1 MKKRL
6 FALALAGVLA
16 AATLT
21 GCGSLKGDETVA
33 TVDDTKIDADLANFF
48 ARYTQATY
56 ETYYSA
62 YMGEDMWNSDASDGE
77 TYEESVKSSVLKSLE
92 DMILLEK
99 HMKDY
104 DVSITDEDKAM
115 IKETTQQ
122 FLDDNSLDDKNL
134 VSGNEKTVNRALTLM
149 AVQQKMRTAIQAG
162 TDTEVSDEE
171 AAQKSMDYVFI
182 SYQTKDDSG
191 NSKDVSDDE
200 KAQLKS
206 QAEAIASGLKEGGDL
221 NTLAEEQGATVQT
234 LTFDKDTTSPEEDL
248 IKAADALGEGE
259 STDVIETEKGCY
271 VAKVTSLLDR
281 TATDSKK
288 SQIVQERRTKL
299 YDDTLKKWRKKADI
313 KVHKGVWKKVS
324 FQKLCDMI
332 AMRSTAFIGD
342 VMLVI
347 EGLLSV
353 MQERLEEGDI
363 ICMGRLGNFRMVA
376 GSKGATTKDD
386 FNTSLFNDARIVY
399 VSGTMLADI
408 KKNAKF
414 EELKPIIDPDANNNG
429 GSGSEDRPEIE

>member
-16 AATLT
+16 AVTLT

-62 YMGEDMWNSDASDGE
+62 YLGEDMWNSDASDGE

-99 HMKDY
+99 HMEDY

-122 FLDDNSLDDKNL
+122 FLNDNSLDDKNL

-162 TDTEVSDEE
+162 ADTEVSDEE

-221 NTLAEEQGATVQT
+221 NALAEEQGATVQT
-234 LTFDKDTTSPEEDL
+234 LTFDKDTTSPDEDL

-288 SQIVQERRTKL
+288 SKIVQERQKKL
-299 YDDTLKKWRKKADI
+299 YDDTVKKWRKKQI
-313 KVHKGVWKKVS
+313 LKCIRVYGKK
-324 FQKLCDMI
+324 
-332 AMRSTAFIGD
+332 
-342 VMLVI
+342 
-347 EGLLSV
+347 
-353 MQERLEEGDI
+353 
-363 ICMGRLGNFRMVA
+363 
-376 GSKGATTKDD
+376 
-386 FNTSLFNDARIVY
+386 
-399 VSGTMLADI
+399 
-408 KKNAKF
+408 
-414 EELKPIIDPDANNNG
+414 
-429 GSGSEDRPEIE
+429 

>member
-62 YMGEDMWNSDASDGE
+62 YLGEDMWNSDASDGE

-99 HMKDY
+99 HMEDY

-162 TDTEVSDEE
+162 ADTEVSDEE

-234 LTFDKDTTSPEEDL
+234 LTFDKDTTSPAEDL

-288 SQIVQERRTKL
+288 SQIVQERQTKL
-299 YDDTLKKWRKKADI
+299 YDDTVKKWRKKADI
-313 KVHKGVWKKVS
+313 KVHKDVWKKVS
-324 FQKLCDMI
+324 FQK
-332 AMRSTAFIGD
+332 
-342 VMLVI
+342 V
-347 EGLLSV
+347 SV
-353 MQERLEEGDI
+353 KMKTETQTPYTDQ
-363 ICMGRLGNFRMVA
+363 VQTDDQA
-376 GSKGATTKDD
+376 QTK
-386 FNTSLFNDARIVY
+386 
-399 VSGTMLADI
+399 
-408 KKNAKF
+408 
-414 EELKPIIDPDANNNG
+414 
-429 GSGSEDRPEIE
+429 

>member
-62 YMGEDMWNSDASDGE
+62 YLGEDMWNSDASDGE

-99 HMKDY
+99 HMEDY
-104 DVSITDEDKAM
+104 DVSITDEDKAT

-134 VSGNEKTVNRALTLM
+134 VSGNKKTVNRALTLM

-162 TDTEVSDEE
+162 ADTEVSDEE

-221 NTLAEEQGATVQT
+221 NALAEEQGATVQT
-234 LTFDKDTTSPEEDL
+234 LTFDKDTTSPDEDL

-288 SQIVQERRTKL
+288 TQIVQERQTKL

-313 KVHKGVWKKVS
+313 KVHKSVWKKVS
-324 FQKLCDMI
+324 FQK
-332 AMRSTAFIGD
+332 
-342 VMLVI
+342 V
-347 EGLLSV
+347 SV
-353 MQERLEEGDI
+353 KMKTETQTPYTDQ
-363 ICMGRLGNFRMVA
+363 VQ
-376 GSKGATTKDD
+376 TDD
-386 FNTSLFNDARIVY
+386 QAQTDN
-399 VSGTMLADI
+399 
-408 KKNAKF
+408 
-414 EELKPIIDPDANNNG
+414 
-429 GSGSEDRPEIE
+429 

>member
-16 AATLT
+16 AVTLT

-62 YMGEDMWNSDASDGE
+62 YLGEDMWNSDASEGE

-99 HMKDY
+99 HMEDY

-122 FLDDNSLDDKNL
+122 FLNDNSLDDKNL

-162 TDTEVSDEE
+162 ADTEVSDEE

-221 NTLAEEQGATVQT
+221 NALAEEQGATVQT
-234 LTFDKDTTSPEEDL
+234 LTFDKDTTSPDEDL

-288 SQIVQERRTKL
+288 SKIVQERQKKL
-299 YDDTLKKWRKKADI
+299 YDDTVKKWRKKADI
-313 KVHKGVWKKVS
+313 KVHKGVWNKVS
-324 FQKLCDMI
+324 FQK
-332 AMRSTAFIGD
+332 
-342 VMLVI
+342 V
-347 EGLLSV
+347 SV
-353 MQERLEEGDI
+353 KMKTETQTPYTDQ
-363 ICMGRLGNFRMVA
+363 VQ
-376 GSKGATTKDD
+376 TDD
-386 FNTSLFNDARIVY
+386 RAQTDN
-399 VSGTMLADI
+399 
-408 KKNAKF
+408 
-414 EELKPIIDPDANNNG
+414 
-429 GSGSEDRPEIE
+429 

>member
-62 YMGEDMWNSDASDGE
+62 YLGEDMWNSDASDGE

-99 HMKDY
+99 HMEDY
-104 DVSITDEDKAM
+104 DVSITDEDKAT

-134 VSGNEKTVNRALTLM
+134 VSGNKKTVNRALTLM

-162 TDTEVSDEE
+162 ADTEVSDEE

-221 NTLAEEQGATVQT
+221 NALAEEQGATVQT
-234 LTFDKDTTSPEEDL
+234 LTFDKDTTSPDEDL

-288 SQIVQERRTKL
+288 SQIVQERQTKL

-313 KVHKGVWKKVS
+313 KVHKSVWKKVS
-324 FQKLCDMI
+324 FQK
-332 AMRSTAFIGD
+332 
-342 VMLVI
+342 V
-347 EGLLSV
+347 SV
-353 MQERLEEGDI
+353 KMNTETQTPYTDQ
-363 ICMGRLGNFRMVA
+363 VQ
-376 GSKGATTKDD
+376 TDD
-386 FNTSLFNDARIVY
+386 QAQTDN
-399 VSGTMLADI
+399 
-408 KKNAKF
+408 
-414 EELKPIIDPDANNNG
+414 
-429 GSGSEDRPEIE
+429 

>member
-62 YMGEDMWNSDASDGE
+62 YLGEDMWNSDASDGE

-92 DMILLEK
+92 DMLLLEK
-99 HMKDY
+99 HMEDY

-122 FLDDNSLDDKNL
+122 FLNDNSLDDKNL

-162 TDTEVSDEE
+162 ADTEVSDEE

-234 LTFDKDTTSPEEDL
+234 LTFDKDTTSPDEDL

-288 SQIVQERRTKL
+288 SQIVQERQTKL

-313 KVHKGVWKKVS
+313 KVHKSVWKKVS
-324 FQKLCDMI
+324 FQK
-332 AMRSTAFIGD
+332 
-342 VMLVI
+342 V
-347 EGLLSV
+347 SV
-353 MQERLEEGDI
+353 KMKTETQTPYTDQ
-363 ICMGRLGNFRMVA
+363 VQ
-376 GSKGATTKDD
+376 TDD
-386 FNTSLFNDARIVY
+386 QAQTDN
-399 VSGTMLADI
+399 
-408 KKNAKF
+408 
-414 EELKPIIDPDANNNG
+414 
-429 GSGSEDRPEIE
+429 

>member
-1 MKKRL
+1 
-6 FALALAGVLA
+6 
-16 AATLT
+16 
-21 GCGSLKGDETVA
+21 
-33 TVDDTKIDADLANFF
+33 
-48 ARYTQATY
+48 
-56 ETYYSA
+56 
-62 YMGEDMWNSDASDGE
+62 
-77 TYEESVKSSVLKSLE
+77 
-92 DMILLEK
+92 MILLEK
-99 HMKDY
+99 HMEDY

-122 FLDDNSLDDKNL
+122 FLNDNSLDDKNL

-162 TDTEVSDEE
+162 ADTEVSDEE

-200 KAQLKS
+200 KVQLKS

-221 NTLAEEQGATVQT
+221 NALAEEQGATVQT
-234 LTFDKDTTSPEEDL
+234 LTFDKDTTSPDEDL

-288 SQIVQERRTKL
+288 SQIVQERQTKL
-299 YDDTLKKWRKKADI
+299 YDDTVKKWRKKADI

-324 FQKLCDMI
+324 FQK
-332 AMRSTAFIGD
+332 
-342 VMLVI
+342 V
-347 EGLLSV
+347 SV
-353 MQERLEEGDI
+353 KMKTETQTPYTDQ
-363 ICMGRLGNFRMVA
+363 VQ
-376 GSKGATTKDD
+376 TDD
-386 FNTSLFNDARIVY
+386 QAQTDN
-399 VSGTMLADI
+399 
-408 KKNAKF
+408 
-414 EELKPIIDPDANNNG
+414 
-429 GSGSEDRPEIE
+429 

>member
-62 YMGEDMWNSDASDGE
+62 YLGEDMWNSDASDGE

-99 HMKDY
+99 HMEDY

-122 FLDDNSLDDKNL
+122 FLNDNSLDDKNL

-162 TDTEVSDEE
+162 ADTEVSDEE

-221 NTLAEEQGATVQT
+221 NALAEEQGATVQT
-234 LTFDKDTTSPEEDL
+234 LTFDKDTTSPDEDL
-248 IKAADALGEGE
+248 IKTADTLGEGE

-288 SQIVQERRTKL
+288 SQIVQERQTKL
-299 YDDTLKKWRKKADI
+299 YDDTVKKWRKKADI
-313 KVHKGVWKKVS
+313 KVHKSVWKKVS
-324 FQKLCDMI
+324 FQK
-332 AMRSTAFIGD
+332 
-342 VMLVI
+342 V
-347 EGLLSV
+347 SV
-353 MQERLEEGDI
+353 KMKTETQTPYADQ
-363 ICMGRLGNFRMVA
+363 VQ
-376 GSKGATTKDD
+376 TDD
-386 FNTSLFNDARIVY
+386 QAQTDN
-399 VSGTMLADI
+399 
-408 KKNAKF
+408 
-414 EELKPIIDPDANNNG
+414 
-429 GSGSEDRPEIE
+429 

>member
-16 AATLT
+16 AVTLT

-122 FLDDNSLDDKNL
+122 FLNDNSLDDKNL

-234 LTFDKDTTSPEEDL
+234 LTFDKDTTSPAEDL

-288 SQIVQERRTKL
+288 SQIVQERQTKL
-299 YDDTLKKWRKKADI
+299 YDDTLKKWRKKANI
-313 KVHKGVWKKVS
+313 KVHKDVWKKVS
-324 FQKLCDMI
+324 FQK
-332 AMRSTAFIGD
+332 
-342 VMLVI
+342 V
-347 EGLLSV
+347 SV
-353 MQERLEEGDI
+353 KMKTETQTPYTDQ
-363 ICMGRLGNFRMVA
+363 VQ
-376 GSKGATTKDD
+376 TDD
-386 FNTSLFNDARIVY
+386 QAQTDN
-399 VSGTMLADI
+399 
-408 KKNAKF
+408 
-414 EELKPIIDPDANNNG
+414 
-429 GSGSEDRPEIE
+429 

>member
-62 YMGEDMWNSDASDGE
+62 YLGEDMWNSDASDGE

-99 HMKDY
+99 HMEDY
-104 DVSITDEDKAM
+104 DVSITDEDKAT

-162 TDTEVSDEE
+162 ADTEVSDEE

-221 NTLAEEQGATVQT
+221 NALAEEQGATVQT
-234 LTFDKDTTSPEEDL
+234 LTFDKDTTSPDEDL

-288 SQIVQERRTKL
+288 SQIVQERQTKL

-313 KVHKGVWKKVS
+313 KVHKSVWKKVS
-324 FQKLCDMI
+324 FQK
-332 AMRSTAFIGD
+332 
-342 VMLVI
+342 V
-347 EGLLSV
+347 SV
-353 MQERLEEGDI
+353 KMNTETQTPYTDQ
-363 ICMGRLGNFRMVA
+363 VQ
-376 GSKGATTKDD
+376 TDD
-386 FNTSLFNDARIVY
+386 QAQTDN
-399 VSGTMLADI
+399 
-408 KKNAKF
+408 
-414 EELKPIIDPDANNNG
+414 
-429 GSGSEDRPEIE
+429 

>member
-16 AATLT
+16 AVTLT

-62 YMGEDMWNSDASDGE
+62 YLGEDMWNSDASDGE

-99 HMKDY
+99 HMEDY

-122 FLDDNSLDDKNL
+122 FLNDNSLDDKNL

-162 TDTEVSDEE
+162 ADTEVSDEE

-182 SYQTKDDSG
+182 SYQTKDESG

-206 QAEAIASGLKEGGDL
+206 QAEVIASGLKEGGDL
-221 NTLAEEQGATVQT
+221 NALAEEQGATVQT
-234 LTFDKDTTSPEEDL
+234 LTFDKDTTSPDEDL

-288 SQIVQERRTKL
+288 SQIVQERQTKL
-299 YDDTLKKWRKKADI
+299 YDDTVKKWRKKADI
-313 KVHKGVWKKVS
+313 KVHKGVWEKVS
-324 FQKLCDMI
+324 FQK
-332 AMRSTAFIGD
+332 
-342 VMLVI
+342 V
-347 EGLLSV
+347 SV
-353 MQERLEEGDI
+353 KMKTETQTPYTDQ
-363 ICMGRLGNFRMVA
+363 VQ
-376 GSKGATTKDD
+376 TDD
-386 FNTSLFNDARIVY
+386 QAQTDN
-399 VSGTMLADI
+399 
-408 KKNAKF
+408 
-414 EELKPIIDPDANNNG
+414 
-429 GSGSEDRPEIE
+429 

>member
-62 YMGEDMWNSDASDGE
+62 YLGEDMWNSDASDGE

-99 HMKDY
+99 HMEDY

-122 FLDDNSLDDKNL
+122 FLNDNSLDDKNL

-162 TDTEVSDEE
+162 ADTEVSDEE

-221 NTLAEEQGATVQT
+221 NALAEEQGATVQT
-234 LTFDKDTTSPEEDL
+234 LTFDKDTTSPDEDL

-288 SQIVQERRTKL
+288 SKIVQERQTKL

-313 KVHKGVWKKVS
+313 KVHKSVWKKVS
-324 FQKLCDMI
+324 FQK
-332 AMRSTAFIGD
+332 
-342 VMLVI
+342 V
-347 EGLLSV
+347 SV
-353 MQERLEEGDI
+353 KMNTETQTPYTDQ
-363 ICMGRLGNFRMVA
+363 VQ
-376 GSKGATTKDD
+376 TDD
-386 FNTSLFNDARIVY
+386 QAQTDN
-399 VSGTMLADI
+399 
-408 KKNAKF
+408 
-414 EELKPIIDPDANNNG
+414 
-429 GSGSEDRPEIE
+429 

>member
-62 YMGEDMWNSDASDGE
+62 YLGEDMWNSDASDGE

-92 DMILLEK
+92 DMILLER
-99 HMKDY
+99 HMEDY

-122 FLDDNSLDDKNL
+122 FLNDNSLDDKNL

-162 TDTEVSDEE
+162 ADTEVSDEE

-221 NTLAEEQGATVQT
+221 NALAEEQGATVQT
-234 LTFDKDTTSPEEDL
+234 LTFDKDTTSPDEDL

-288 SQIVQERRTKL
+288 SQIVQERQTKL
-299 YDDTLKKWRKKADI
+299 YDDTVKKWRKKADI
-313 KVHKGVWKKVS
+313 KVHKSVWKKVS
-324 FQKLCDMI
+324 FQK
-332 AMRSTAFIGD
+332 
-342 VMLVI
+342 V
-347 EGLLSV
+347 SV
-353 MQERLEEGDI
+353 KMKTETQTPYADQ
-363 ICMGRLGNFRMVA
+363 VQ
-376 GSKGATTKDD
+376 TDD
-386 FNTSLFNDARIVY
+386 QAQTDN
-399 VSGTMLADI
+399 
-408 KKNAKF
+408 
-414 EELKPIIDPDANNNG
+414 
-429 GSGSEDRPEIE
+429 

>member
-16 AATLT
+16 AVTLT

-62 YMGEDMWNSDASDGE
+62 YLGEDMWNSDASDGE

-99 HMKDY
+99 HMEDY
-104 DVSITDEDKAM
+104 DVSITDEDKAT

-134 VSGNEKTVNRALTLM
+134 VSGNKKTVNRALTLM

-162 TDTEVSDEE
+162 ADTEVSDEE

-221 NTLAEEQGATVQT
+221 NALAEEQGATVQT
-234 LTFDKDTTSPEEDL
+234 LTFDKDTTSPDEDL

-288 SQIVQERRTKL
+288 SQIVQERQTKL
-299 YDDTLKKWRKKADI
+299 YDDTVKKWRKKADI
-313 KVHKGVWKKVS
+313 KVHKSVWKKVS
-324 FQKLCDMI
+324 FQK
-332 AMRSTAFIGD
+332 
-342 VMLVI
+342 V
-347 EGLLSV
+347 SV
-353 MQERLEEGDI
+353 KMKTETQTPYTDQ
-363 ICMGRLGNFRMVA
+363 VQ
-376 GSKGATTKDD
+376 TDD
-386 FNTSLFNDARIVY
+386 QAQTDN
-399 VSGTMLADI
+399 
-408 KKNAKF
+408 
-414 EELKPIIDPDANNNG
+414 
-429 GSGSEDRPEIE
+429 

>member
-62 YMGEDMWNSDASDGE
+62 YLGEDMWNSDASDGE

-99 HMKDY
+99 HMEDY

-122 FLDDNSLDDKNL
+122 FLNDNSLDDKNL

-162 TDTEVSDEE
+162 ADTEVSDEE

-221 NTLAEEQGATVQT
+221 NALAEEQGATVQT
-234 LTFDKDTTSPEEDL
+234 LTFDKDTTSPDEDL
-248 IKAADALGEGE
+248 IKAVDALGERE

-288 SQIVQERRTKL
+288 SQIVQERQTKL
-299 YDDTLKKWRKKADI
+299 YDDTVKKWRKKADI
-313 KVHKGVWKKVS
+313 KVHKGVWEKVS
-324 FQKLCDMI
+324 FQK
-332 AMRSTAFIGD
+332 
-342 VMLVI
+342 V
-347 EGLLSV
+347 SV
-353 MQERLEEGDI
+353 KMKTETQTPYTDQ
-363 ICMGRLGNFRMVA
+363 VQ
-376 GSKGATTKDD
+376 TDD
-386 FNTSLFNDARIVY
+386 QAQTDN
-399 VSGTMLADI
+399 
-408 KKNAKF
+408 
-414 EELKPIIDPDANNNG
+414 
-429 GSGSEDRPEIE
+429 

>member
-162 TDTEVSDEE
+162 ADTEVSDEE

-313 KVHKGVWKKVS
+313 KVHKDVWKKVS
-324 FQKLCDMI
+324 FQK
-332 AMRSTAFIGD
+332 
-342 VMLVI
+342 V
-347 EGLLSV
+347 SV
-353 MQERLEEGDI
+353 KMKTETQTPYADQ
-363 ICMGRLGNFRMVA
+363 VQTDDQA
-376 GSKGATTKDD
+376 QTK
-386 FNTSLFNDARIVY
+386 
-399 VSGTMLADI
+399 
-408 KKNAKF
+408 
-414 EELKPIIDPDANNNG
+414 
-429 GSGSEDRPEIE
+429 

>member
-62 YMGEDMWNSDASDGE
+62 YLGEDMWNSDASDGE

-99 HMKDY
+99 HMEDY

-122 FLDDNSLDDKNL
+122 FLNDNSLDDKNL

-162 TDTEVSDEE
+162 ADTEVSDEE

-191 NSKDVSDDE
+191 NSKDVSDAE
-200 KAQLKS
+200 KVQLKS

-234 LTFDKDTTSPEEDL
+234 LTFDKDTTSPDEDL

-288 SQIVQERRTKL
+288 SQIVQERQTKL
-299 YDDTLKKWRKKADI
+299 YDDTVKKWRKKADI
-313 KVHKGVWKKVS
+313 KVHKSVWKKVS
-324 FQKLCDMI
+324 FQK
-332 AMRSTAFIGD
+332 
-342 VMLVI
+342 V
-347 EGLLSV
+347 SV
-353 MQERLEEGDI
+353 KMKTETQTPYTDQ
-363 ICMGRLGNFRMVA
+363 VQ
-376 GSKGATTKDD
+376 TDD
-386 FNTSLFNDARIVY
+386 QAQTDN
-399 VSGTMLADI
+399 
-408 KKNAKF
+408 
-414 EELKPIIDPDANNNG
+414 
-429 GSGSEDRPEIE
+429 

>member
-191 NSKDVSDDE
+191 NSNDVSDDE

-313 KVHKGVWKKVS
+313 KVHKDVWKKVS
-324 FQKLCDMI
+324 FQK
-332 AMRSTAFIGD
+332 
-342 VMLVI
+342 V
-347 EGLLSV
+347 SV
-353 MQERLEEGDI
+353 KMKTETQTPYADQ
-363 ICMGRLGNFRMVA
+363 VQTDDQA
-376 GSKGATTKDD
+376 QTK
-386 FNTSLFNDARIVY
+386 
-399 VSGTMLADI
+399 
-408 KKNAKF
+408 
-414 EELKPIIDPDANNNG
+414 
-429 GSGSEDRPEIE
+429 

>member
-62 YMGEDMWNSDASDGE
+62 YLGEDMWNSDASDGE

-99 HMKDY
+99 HMEDY

-122 FLDDNSLDDKNL
+122 FLNDNSLDDKNL

-162 TDTEVSDEE
+162 ADTEVSDEE

-206 QAEAIASGLKEGGDL
+206 QAEAIASGLKEGEDL
-221 NTLAEEQGATVQT
+221 NALAEEQGATVQT
-234 LTFDKDTTSPEEDL
+234 LTFDKDTTSPDEDL
-248 IKAADALGEGE
+248 IKTADTLGEGE

-288 SQIVQERRTKL
+288 SQIVQERQTKL
-299 YDDTLKKWRKKADI
+299 YDDTVKKWRKKADI
-313 KVHKGVWKKVS
+313 KVHKSVWKKVS
-324 FQKLCDMI
+324 FQK
-332 AMRSTAFIGD
+332 
-342 VMLVI
+342 V
-347 EGLLSV
+347 SV
-353 MQERLEEGDI
+353 KMKTETQTPYADQ
-363 ICMGRLGNFRMVA
+363 VQ
-376 GSKGATTKDD
+376 TDD
-386 FNTSLFNDARIVY
+386 QAQTDN
-399 VSGTMLADI
+399 
-408 KKNAKF
+408 
-414 EELKPIIDPDANNNG
+414 
-429 GSGSEDRPEIE
+429 

>member
-62 YMGEDMWNSDASDGE
+62 YLGEDMWNSDASDGE

-99 HMKDY
+99 HMEDY

-122 FLDDNSLDDKNL
+122 FLNDNSLDDKNL

-162 TDTEVSDEE
+162 ADTEVSDEE

-288 SQIVQERRTKL
+288 SQIVQERQTKL
-299 YDDTLKKWRKKADI
+299 YDDTVKKWRKKADI
-313 KVHKGVWKKVS
+313 KVHKSVWKKVS
-324 FQKLCDMI
+324 FQK
-332 AMRSTAFIGD
+332 
-342 VMLVI
+342 V
-347 EGLLSV
+347 SV
-353 MQERLEEGDI
+353 KMKTETQTPYADQ
-363 ICMGRLGNFRMVA
+363 VQ
-376 GSKGATTKDD
+376 TDD
-386 FNTSLFNDARIVY
+386 QAQTDN
-399 VSGTMLADI
+399 
-408 KKNAKF
+408 
-414 EELKPIIDPDANNNG
+414 
-429 GSGSEDRPEIE
+429 

>member
-62 YMGEDMWNSDASDGE
+62 YLGEDMWNSDASDGE

-99 HMKDY
+99 HMEDY

-122 FLDDNSLDDKNL
+122 FLNDNSLDDKNL

-162 TDTEVSDEE
+162 ADTEVSDEE

-221 NTLAEEQGATVQT
+221 NALAEEQGATVQT
-234 LTFDKDTTSPEEDL
+234 LTFDKDTTSPDEDL

-288 SQIVQERRTKL
+288 SQIVQERQTKL
-299 YDDTLKKWRKKADI
+299 YDDTVKKWID
-313 KVHKGVWKKVS
+313 
-324 FQKLCDMI
+324 
-332 AMRSTAFIGD
+332 
-342 VMLVI
+342 
-347 EGLLSV
+347 
-353 MQERLEEGDI
+353 
-363 ICMGRLGNFRMVA
+363 
-376 GSKGATTKDD
+376 
-386 FNTSLFNDARIVY
+386 
-399 VSGTMLADI
+399 
-408 KKNAKF
+408 
-414 EELKPIIDPDANNNG
+414 ELK
-429 GSGSEDRPEIE
+429 

>member
-62 YMGEDMWNSDASDGE
+62 YLGEDMWNSDASDGE

-99 HMKDY
+99 HMEDY

-122 FLDDNSLDDKNL
+122 FLNDNSLDDKNL

-162 TDTEVSDEE
+162 ADTEVSDEE

-221 NTLAEEQGATVQT
+221 NALAEEQGATVQT
-234 LTFDKDTTSPEEDL
+234 LTFDKDTTSPDEDL

-288 SQIVQERRTKL
+288 SQIVQERQTKL
-299 YDDTLKKWRKKADI
+299 YDDTVKKWRKKEDI

-324 FQKLCDMI
+324 FQK
-332 AMRSTAFIGD
+332 
-342 VMLVI
+342 V
-347 EGLLSV
+347 SV
-353 MQERLEEGDI
+353 KMKTETQTPYTDQ
-363 ICMGRLGNFRMVA
+363 VQ
-376 GSKGATTKDD
+376 TDD
-386 FNTSLFNDARIVY
+386 QAQTDN
-399 VSGTMLADI
+399 
-408 KKNAKF
+408 
-414 EELKPIIDPDANNNG
+414 
-429 GSGSEDRPEIE
+429 

>member
-115 IKETTQQ
+115 VKETTQQ

-191 NSKDVSDDE
+191 KSKDVSDDE

-234 LTFDKDTTSPEEDL
+234 LTFDKDTTSPDEDL

-288 SQIVQERRTKL
+288 SQIVQERQTKL

-313 KVHKGVWKKVS
+313 KVHKDVWKKVS
-324 FQKLCDMI
+324 FQK
-332 AMRSTAFIGD
+332 
-342 VMLVI
+342 V
-347 EGLLSV
+347 SV
-353 MQERLEEGDI
+353 KMKTETQTPYTDQ
-363 ICMGRLGNFRMVA
+363 VQTDDQA
-376 GSKGATTKDD
+376 QTK
-386 FNTSLFNDARIVY
+386 
-399 VSGTMLADI
+399 
-408 KKNAKF
+408 
-414 EELKPIIDPDANNNG
+414 
-429 GSGSEDRPEIE
+429 

>member
-221 NTLAEEQGATVQT
+221 NALAEEQGATVQT

-313 KVHKGVWKKVS
+313 KVHKDVWKKVS
-324 FQKLCDMI
+324 FQK
-332 AMRSTAFIGD
+332 
-342 VMLVI
+342 V
-347 EGLLSV
+347 SV
-353 MQERLEEGDI
+353 KMKTETQTPYADQ
-363 ICMGRLGNFRMVA
+363 VQTDDQA
-376 GSKGATTKDD
+376 QTK
-386 FNTSLFNDARIVY
+386 
-399 VSGTMLADI
+399 
-408 KKNAKF
+408 
-414 EELKPIIDPDANNNG
+414 
-429 GSGSEDRPEIE
+429 

>member
-16 AATLT
+16 AVTLT

-62 YMGEDMWNSDASDGE
+62 YLGEDMWNSDASDGE

-99 HMKDY
+99 HMEDY

-122 FLDDNSLDDKNL
+122 FLNDNSLDDKNL

-149 AVQQKMRTAIQAG
+149 AVQQKMRTAIQTGA
-162 TDTEVSDEE
+162 DTEVSDEE

-182 SYQTKDDSG
+182 SYQTKDESG

-221 NTLAEEQGATVQT
+221 NALAEEQGATVQT
-234 LTFDKDTTSPEEDL
+234 LTFDKDTTSPDEDL

-288 SQIVQERRTKL
+288 SQIVQERQTKL
-299 YDDTLKKWRKKADI
+299 YDDTVKKWRKKADI
-313 KVHKGVWKKVS
+313 KVHKGVWEKVS
-324 FQKLCDMI
+324 FQK
-332 AMRSTAFIGD
+332 
-342 VMLVI
+342 V
-347 EGLLSV
+347 SV
-353 MQERLEEGDI
+353 KMKTETQTPYTDQ
-363 ICMGRLGNFRMVA
+363 VQ
-376 GSKGATTKDD
+376 TDD
-386 FNTSLFNDARIVY
+386 QAQTDN
-399 VSGTMLADI
+399 
-408 KKNAKF
+408 
-414 EELKPIIDPDANNNG
+414 
-429 GSGSEDRPEIE
+429 

>member
-16 AATLT
+16 AVTLT

-62 YMGEDMWNSDASDGE
+62 YLGEDMWNSDASDGE

-99 HMKDY
+99 HMEDY

-122 FLDDNSLDDKNL
+122 FLNDNSLDDKNL

-162 TDTEVSDEE
+162 ADTEVSDEE

-221 NTLAEEQGATVQT
+221 NALAEEQGATVQT
-234 LTFDKDTTSPEEDL
+234 LTFDKDTTSPDEDL

-288 SQIVQERRTKL
+288 SQIVQERQTKL
-299 YDDTLKKWRKKADI
+299 YDDTVKKWRKKDI

-324 FQKLCDMI
+324 FHK
-332 AMRSTAFIGD
+332 
-342 VMLVI
+342 V
-347 EGLLSV
+347 SV
-353 MQERLEEGDI
+353 KMKTETQTPYTDQ
-363 ICMGRLGNFRMVA
+363 VQ
-376 GSKGATTKDD
+376 TDD
-386 FNTSLFNDARIVY
+386 QAQTDN
-399 VSGTMLADI
+399 
-408 KKNAKF
+408 
-414 EELKPIIDPDANNNG
+414 
-429 GSGSEDRPEIE
+429 

>member
-21 GCGSLKGDETVA
+21 GCGSLKGNETVA

-62 YMGEDMWNSDASDGE
+62 YLGEDMWNSDASDGE

-99 HMKDY
+99 HMEDY

-122 FLDDNSLDDKNL
+122 FLNDNSLDDKNL

-162 TDTEVSDEE
+162 ADTEVSDEE

-221 NTLAEEQGATVQT
+221 NALAEEQGATVQT
-234 LTFDKDTTSPEEDL
+234 LTFDKDTTSPDEDL

-288 SQIVQERRTKL
+288 SQIVQERQTKL
-299 YDDTLKKWRKKADI
+299 YDDTVKKWRKKADI
-313 KVHKGVWKKVS
+313 KVHKSVWKKVS
-324 FQKLCDMI
+324 FQK
-332 AMRSTAFIGD
+332 
-342 VMLVI
+342 V
-347 EGLLSV
+347 SV
-353 MQERLEEGDI
+353 KMKTETQTPYADQ
-363 ICMGRLGNFRMVA
+363 VQ
-376 GSKGATTKDD
+376 TDD
-386 FNTSLFNDARIVY
+386 QAQTDN
-399 VSGTMLADI
+399 
-408 KKNAKF
+408 
-414 EELKPIIDPDANNNG
+414 
-429 GSGSEDRPEIE
+429 

>member
-62 YMGEDMWNSDASDGE
+62 YLGEDMWNSDASDGE

-99 HMKDY
+99 HMEDY

-122 FLDDNSLDDKNL
+122 FLNDNSLDDKNL

-234 LTFDKDTTSPEEDL
+234 LTFDKDTTSPDEDL

-313 KVHKGVWKKVS
+313 KVHKDVWKKVS
-324 FQKLCDMI
+324 FQK
-332 AMRSTAFIGD
+332 
-342 VMLVI
+342 V
-347 EGLLSV
+347 SV
-353 MQERLEEGDI
+353 KMKTETQTPYTDQ
-363 ICMGRLGNFRMVA
+363 VQ
-376 GSKGATTKDD
+376 TDD
-386 FNTSLFNDARIVY
+386 QAQT
-399 VSGTMLADI
+399 
-408 KKNAKF
+408 
-414 EELKPIIDPDANNNG
+414 NN
-429 GSGSEDRPEIE
+429 

>member
-62 YMGEDMWNSDASDGE
+62 YLGEDMWNSDASDGE
-77 TYEESVKSSVLKSLE
+77 TYEDSVKSSVLKSLE

-99 HMKDY
+99 HMEDY

-122 FLDDNSLDDKNL
+122 FLNDNSLDDKNL

-162 TDTEVSDEE
+162 ADTEVSDEE

-221 NTLAEEQGATVQT
+221 NALAEEQGATVQT
-234 LTFDKDTTSPEEDL
+234 LTFDKDTTSPDEDL

-281 TATDSKK
+281 TATDS
-288 SQIVQERRTKL
+288 RNHRL
-299 YDDTLKKWRKKADI
+299 YRN
-313 KVHKGVWKKVS
+313 VRQS
-324 FQKLCDMI
+324 FMMI
-332 AMRSTAFIGD
+332 
-342 VMLVI
+342 
-347 EGLLSV
+347 
-353 MQERLEEGDI
+353 Q
-363 ICMGRLGNFRMVA
+363 
-376 GSKGATTKDD
+376 
-386 FNTSLFNDARIVY
+386 
-399 VSGTMLADI
+399 
-408 KKNAKF
+408 
-414 EELKPIIDPDANNNG
+414 
-429 GSGSEDRPEIE
+429 

>member
-1 MKKRL
+1 M
-6 FALALAGVLA
+6 A
-16 AATLT
+16 AVTLT

-62 YMGEDMWNSDASDGE
+62 YLGEDMWNSDASDGE

-99 HMKDY
+99 HMEDY

-122 FLDDNSLDDKNL
+122 FLNDNSLDDKNL

-162 TDTEVSDEE
+162 ADTEVSDEE

-221 NTLAEEQGATVQT
+221 NALAEEQGATVQT
-234 LTFDKDTTSPEEDL
+234 LTFDKDTTSPDEDL

-288 SQIVQERRTKL
+288 SKIVQERQKKL
-299 YDDTLKKWRKKADI
+299 YDDT
-313 KVHKGVWKKVS
+313 VKKV
-324 FQKLCDMI
+324 
-332 AMRSTAFIGD
+332 
-342 VMLVI
+342 
-347 EGLLSV
+347 E
-353 MQERLEEGDI
+353 
-363 ICMGRLGNFRMVA
+363 
-376 GSKGATTKDD
+376 
-386 FNTSLFNDARIVY
+386 
-399 VSGTMLADI
+399 
-408 KKNAKF
+408 KK
-414 EELKPIIDPDANNNG
+414 
-429 GSGSEDRPEIE
+429 SRY

>member
-6 FALALAGVLA
+6 FALVLAGVLA

-33 TVDDTKIDADLANFF
+33 TVDDTKINADLANFF

-62 YMGEDMWNSDASDGE
+62 YLGDDMWNSDASDGD

-99 HMKDY
+99 HMDDY
-104 DVSITDEDKAM
+104 DVSITDEDKAT

-134 VSGNEKTVNRALTLM
+134 VSGNKKTVNRALTLM
-149 AVQQKMRTAIQAG
+149 AVQQKMRIAIQAG
-162 TDTEVSDEE
+162 ADTEVSDDE
-171 AAQKSMDYVFI
+171 AAQKSMDYVFF

-200 KAQLKS
+200 KTKLKS
-206 QAEAIASGLKEGGDL
+206 QAEAVASGLKKGGDL

-234 LTFDKDTTSPEEDL
+234 LTFDKDTTSPDADL

-259 STDVIETEKGCY
+259 STDVIETDKGCY

-288 SQIVQERRTKL
+288 SQIVQERQTKL
-299 YDDTLKKWRKKADI
+299 YDDTVKKWRKKADI
-313 KVHKGVWKKVS
+313 KVHKSVWKKVS
-324 FQKLCDMI
+324 FQK
-332 AMRSTAFIGD
+332 
-342 VMLVI
+342 V
-347 EGLLSV
+347 SV
-353 MQERLEEGDI
+353 KMKTETQTPYTDQ
-363 ICMGRLGNFRMVA
+363 VQ
-376 GSKGATTKDD
+376 TDD
-386 FNTSLFNDARIVY
+386 QSQ
-399 VSGTMLADI
+399 SGQ
-408 KKNAKF
+408 
-414 EELKPIIDPDANNNG
+414 
-429 GSGSEDRPEIE
+429 

>member
-16 AATLT
+16 AVTLT

-62 YMGEDMWNSDASDGE
+62 YLGEDMWNSDASDGE

-99 HMKDY
+99 HMEDY

-122 FLDDNSLDDKNL
+122 FLNDNSLDDKNL

-162 TDTEVSDEE
+162 ADTEVSDEE

-221 NTLAEEQGATVQT
+221 NALAEEQGATVQT
-234 LTFDKDTTSPEEDL
+234 LTFDKDTTSPDEDL

-288 SQIVQERRTKL
+288 SQIVQEQSAKKL
-299 YDDTLKKWRKKADI
+299 YDRYSEKVEKKSR
-313 KVHKGVWKKVS
+313 
-324 FQKLCDMI
+324 
-332 AMRSTAFIGD
+332 
-342 VMLVI
+342 
-347 EGLLSV
+347 
-353 MQERLEEGDI
+353 
-363 ICMGRLGNFRMVA
+363 
-376 GSKGATTKDD
+376 
-386 FNTSLFNDARIVY
+386 Y
-399 VSGTMLADI
+399 
-408 KKNAKF
+408 
-414 EELKPIIDPDANNNG
+414 
-429 GSGSEDRPEIE
+429 

>member
-62 YMGEDMWNSDASDGE
+62 YLGEDMWNSDASDGE

-99 HMKDY
+99 HMEDY

-122 FLDDNSLDDKNL
+122 FLNDNSLDDKNL

-162 TDTEVSDEE
+162 ADTEVSDEE

-182 SYQTKDDSG
+182 SYQTKADSG

-200 KAQLKS
+200 KVQLKS

-221 NTLAEEQGATVQT
+221 NALAEEQGATVQT
-234 LTFDKDTTSPEEDL
+234 LTFDKDTTSPDEDL

-271 VAKVTSLLDR
+271 VAKITSLLDR

-288 SQIVQERRTKL
+288 SQIVQERQTKL
-299 YDDTLKKWRKKADI
+299 YDDTVKKWRKKADI
-313 KVHKGVWKKVS
+313 KVHKSVWKKVS
-324 FQKLCDMI
+324 FQK
-332 AMRSTAFIGD
+332 
-342 VMLVI
+342 V
-347 EGLLSV
+347 SV
-353 MQERLEEGDI
+353 KMKTETQTPYADQ
-363 ICMGRLGNFRMVA
+363 VQ
-376 GSKGATTKDD
+376 TDD
-386 FNTSLFNDARIVY
+386 QAQTDN
-399 VSGTMLADI
+399 
-408 KKNAKF
+408 
-414 EELKPIIDPDANNNG
+414 
-429 GSGSEDRPEIE
+429 

>member
-16 AATLT
+16 AVTLT

-62 YMGEDMWNSDASDGE
+62 YLGEDMWNSDASDGE

-99 HMKDY
+99 HMEDY

-122 FLDDNSLDDKNL
+122 FLNDNSLDDKNL
-134 VSGNEKTVNRALTLM
+134 VSGSEKTVNRALTLM

-162 TDTEVSDEE
+162 ADTEVSDEE

-221 NTLAEEQGATVQT
+221 NALAEEQGATVQT
-234 LTFDKDTTSPEEDL
+234 LTFDKDTTSPDEDL

-288 SQIVQERRTKL
+288 SQIVQERQKKL
-299 YDDTLKKWRKKADI
+299 YDDTVKKWRKKADI
-313 KVHKGVWKKVS
+313 KVHKGVWEKVS
-324 FQKLCDMI
+324 FQK
-332 AMRSTAFIGD
+332 
-342 VMLVI
+342 V
-347 EGLLSV
+347 SV
-353 MQERLEEGDI
+353 KMKTETQTPYTDQ
-363 ICMGRLGNFRMVA
+363 VQ
-376 GSKGATTKDD
+376 TDD
-386 FNTSLFNDARIVY
+386 QAQTDN
-399 VSGTMLADI
+399 
-408 KKNAKF
+408 
-414 EELKPIIDPDANNNG
+414 
-429 GSGSEDRPEIE
+429 